1 MTEPTGPSD
10 QGPAGPPHPELTS
23 RLFVNA
29 PLDRLLDDL
38 LEIFI
43 DNHIQPEIGLE
54 GSCLYDKSTQD
65 FEFIAQTLAK
75 AKLSCTLHAPFGD
88 LAPGAADPKIL
99 AATRRKL
106 RRAFDLI
113 ELFKPVSIVCHLGF
127 EDNKHA
133 TRYDEWLAT
142 SLETWHE
149 LVSIAGTHR
158 VTTMFENTYETSPA
172 QLSRILADLNSPY
185 ARFCLDTGHVLAF
198 ARNTW
203 QDWLPALEPWLGQLH
218 LHDNHGELDQHLAI
232 GSGCFD
238 FGGLFSHLRSKN
250 LEPIITL
257 EPHREEDLWT
267 SLNAL
272 ASLELPA
279 PPPDTTY

>member
-1 MTEPTGPSD
+1 MTEPK
-10 QGPAGPPHPELTS
+10 GPAEQGSVGPPHPELTS

-29 PLDRLLDDL
+29 PFDRLMDDL

-43 DNHIQPEIGLE
+43 ENHIQPEIGLE
-54 GSCLYDKSTQD
+54 GSCLYDKSDQD
-65 FEFIAQTLAK
+65 FEFIAHTLAK
-75 AKLSCTLHAPFGD
+75 AGLPCTLHAPFGD
-88 LAPGAADPKIL
+88 LAPGAADQKIL
-99 AATRRKL
+99 TATRRKL

-127 EDNKHA
+127 EDNKHT

-142 SLETWHE
+142 SLETWSE
-149 LVSIAGTHR
+149 LVGIAGTHR

-172 QLSRILADLNSPY
+172 QLSRILADLNSPS

-218 LHDNHGELDQHLAI
+218 LHDNHGEFDQHLAI
-232 GSGCFD
+232 GNGCFD
-238 FGGLFSHLRSKN
+238 FAGLFSYLRSKN

-257 EPHREEDLWT
+257 EPHREEDLWS

-272 ASLELPA
+272 ASLELPV
-279 PPPDTTY
+279 PPSDITY